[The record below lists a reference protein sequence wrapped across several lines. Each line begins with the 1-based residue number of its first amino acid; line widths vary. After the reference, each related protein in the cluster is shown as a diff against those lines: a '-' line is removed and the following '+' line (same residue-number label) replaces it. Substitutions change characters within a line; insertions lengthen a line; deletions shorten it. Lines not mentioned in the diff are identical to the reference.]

1 MLNKLD
7 RNLNAVYYIFM
18 IQGNQINTVSK
29 NNFLSLMRSYESNYK
44 KISKLIDFRV
54 FEESNIGKNFFF
66 KSNDDNKKLLFFIKS
81 ITTHTAII
89 NFSYD
94 YLNNNLYVRYT
105 EIKIYFDS
113 KQVEII
119 KSSNFKN
126 ASKKI
131 NNFHALRLS
140 KWYQSYFLSIW
151 LNNCIQ
157 NGYLFKLD
165 SEV

>member
-81 ITTHTAII
+81 IT
-89 NFSYD
+89 
-94 YLNNNLYVRYT
+94 
-105 EIKIYFDS
+105 
-113 KQVEII
+113 
-119 KSSNFKN
+119 
-126 ASKKI
+126 
-131 NNFHALRLS
+131 
-140 KWYQSYFLSIW
+140 
-151 LNNCIQ
+151 
-157 NGYLFKLD
+157 
-165 SEV
+165 

>member
-18 IQGNQINTVSK
+18 IQSNQVNTVSK
-29 NNFLSLMRSYESNYK
+29 NNFLSLMKSYESNYK
-44 KISKLIDFRV
+44 KISKLIDFKV

-66 KSNDDNKKLLFFIKS
+66 KSNNGNKKLLFFIKS
-81 ITTHTAII
+81 VTAHTAII
-89 NFSYD
+89 KFSYD
-94 YLNNNLYVRYT
+94 YLNNNVYFEYT

-113 KQVEII
+113 RQVEII
-119 KSSNFKN
+119 KSSNFNN
-126 ASKKI
+126 ALKKI